1 VGEPR
6 SDRLVDDTLRVL
18 RRRVCALVVVGG
30 AIFAIAVIVN
40 HPMVVGVLGGV
51 PAVTASGFAVGSL
64 VAATRRRAVER
75 AWLAI
80 GLLVFSVVLVVL
92 VDLFWL

>member
-1 VGEPR
+1 
-6 SDRLVDDTLRVL
+6 LRVL
-18 RRRVCALVVVGG
+18 RRRVCALVAAGG

-40 HPMVVGVLGGV
+40 NPMVVGVLGGV
-51 PAVTASGFAVGSL
+51 PAAVASGFAVGSL
-64 VAATRRRAVER
+64 VAATRRQAVER

-92 VDLFWL
+92 VDLLWL